1 MMAAEHAE
9 LSISSKHCLLDGHQM
24 PVLGLG
30 VFQKDLIRGSTEQAV
45 LWALQHGYRL
55 IDTAAAYK

>member
-1 MMAAEHAE
+1 MASLTSTIA
-9 LSISSKHCLLDGHQM
+9 LNDGNSI

-30 VFQKDLIRGSTEQAV
+30 VYLAESDGEARQAV

-55 IDTAAAYK
+55 IDTATFYR